1 MLKRERLNAWSAELK
16 TQWLHTKE
24 RHPQHPDI
32 IFSVLLEFYERRHKS
47 PFFQWESSVAI
58 YSNSRAPV
66 SYCSWRQVEIR
77 GQKFSSVMTKG
88 FVGRH
93 GAKFSS
99 VWSSHSWEHVSSIN
113 SLEIG
118 TLETLTTPTF
128 NLPIVASQL
137 QCGIERIKELKHS
150 LL

>member
-1 MLKRERLNAWSAELK
+1 MLKREGLNAWSAELK
-16 TQWLHTKE
+16 NSGCILRRGT
-24 RHPQHPDI
+24 
-32 IFSVLLEFYERRHKS
+32 FSTLMWFFVLLELYERRHKS
-47 PFFQWESSVAI
+47 PYFQWESSVAI

-88 FVGRH
+88 ME
-93 GAKFSS
+93 AKFPS
-99 VWSSHSWEHVSSIN
+99 VWSSHSWQHASSIN
-113 SLEIG
+113 SLETGIRRG

-137 QCGIERIKELKHS
+137 QRGIERIEELKHS